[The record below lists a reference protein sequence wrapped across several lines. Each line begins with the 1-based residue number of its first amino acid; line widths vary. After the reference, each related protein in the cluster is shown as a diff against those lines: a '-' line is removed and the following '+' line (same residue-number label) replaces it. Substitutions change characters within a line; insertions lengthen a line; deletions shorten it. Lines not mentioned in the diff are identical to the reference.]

1 MTIYER
7 ALQKADELLKE
18 DGTNPQL
25 DALTK
30 QKTQLQAQIAQLD
43 KQREPLVLRLQDLNK
58 RITQLGGVVAV

>member
-30 QKTQLQAQIAQLD
+30 QKVQLQAQIAQLD

>member
-25 DALTK
+25 DALNK
-30 QKTQLQAQIAQLD
+30 QKVQLQAQIAQLD

>member
-7 ALQKADELLKE
+7 ALQRAEEILQE

-25 DALTK
+25 DALNK
-30 QKTQLQAQIAQLD
+30 QIVQLQAQISQLD

-58 RITQLGGVVAV
+58 KKTQLGGLVAV